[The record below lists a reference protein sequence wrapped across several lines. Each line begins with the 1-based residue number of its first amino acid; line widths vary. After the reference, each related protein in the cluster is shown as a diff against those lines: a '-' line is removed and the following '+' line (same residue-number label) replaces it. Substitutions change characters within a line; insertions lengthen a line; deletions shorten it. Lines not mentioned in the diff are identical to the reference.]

1 MSRSSH
7 PAVTLLVALVA
18 LLLAPAHAGASA
30 AARDELP
37 AQGTLLPAGA
47 PAPPP
52 VDAASWLVADV
63 DTGQVL
69 AAHNPRTPLAPAS
82 TLKLLTLLA
91 LAPGLDRNATWTA
104 LHEDAAIDGSKVGL
118 VPGSVYTVDDL
129 LHGMMLGSG
138 NDAAHALAGLVGG
151 TGEATARMQRT
162 ADELGA
168 VDTVVRNT
176 SGLDADG
183 QVSTAADLAVVG
195 RAVLA
200 DPALAEV
207 VRTTRYAFP
216 GAGTAVGAGR
226 ATFEIANKNRLLHGY
241 EGALGL
247 KNGYTNAARS
257 SFVGAVERDGRRY
270 LVSMLRVEG
279 SASAQTRQLLDWA
292 IANGSA
298 ARAVGELPD
307 GTEPAPTASPEAR
320 VAPKAAADLAAPV
333 PVPLPTPREPAVPAW
348 LATLLVVVGML
359 LAAAVVLRARVLLT
373 RRRAPGG
380 AGARRVV
387 DWDP

>member
-1 MSRSSH
+1 MFRSSRT
-7 PAVTLLVALVA
+7 AVA
-18 LLLAPAHAGASA
+18 LLTALVVLLLVPAHGSAGAA
-30 AARDELP
+30 PPADLP

-47 PAPPP
+47 PPPPP

-63 DTGQVL
+63 DTGEVL
-69 AAHNPRTPLAPAS
+69 AAHNPRTPLPPAS

-104 LHEDAAIDGSKVGL
+104 VHEDAAIDGSKVGL
-118 VPGSVYTVDDL
+118 VPDSVYTVDDL

-151 TGEATARMQRT
+151 MGEATARMQRT
-162 ADELGA
+162 ADQLGA
-168 VDTVVRNT
+168 RDTVVRNT
-176 SGLDADG
+176 SGLDAEG
-183 QVSTAADLAVVG
+183 QVSTAVDLAVIG

-200 DPALAEV
+200 DPELAEI

-226 ATFEIANKNRLLHGY
+226 ATFEIANKNRLLYGY

-247 KNGYTNAARS
+247 KNGYTTASRS

-292 IANGSA
+292 IANGV
-298 ARAVGELPD
+298 AVQPVGSLPD
-307 GTEPAPTASPEAR
+307 GPEAQ
-320 VAPKAAADLAAPV
+320 PEPPAAAAAPAEDLAAPV
-333 PVPLPTPREPAVPAW
+333 PVPLPASREPAVPAW
-348 LATLLVVVGML
+348 VATLLVVIGML
-359 LAAAVVLRARVLLT
+359 LAAAVVLRVRVLLT
-373 RRRAPGG
+373 RRRPSGG
-380 AGARRVV
+380 AAARRVV
-387 DWDP
+387 DWDA